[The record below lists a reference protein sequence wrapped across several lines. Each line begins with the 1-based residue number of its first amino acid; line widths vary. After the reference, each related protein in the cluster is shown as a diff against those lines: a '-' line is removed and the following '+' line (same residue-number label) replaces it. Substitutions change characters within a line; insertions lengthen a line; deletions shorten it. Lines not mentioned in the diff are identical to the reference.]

1 MRSEHEQTTSNR
13 ASESDENVTPSLQ
26 GQLMDFVLASWPNSS
41 HHIQRR
47 DSFHLQR
54 CKKKINTIK
63 LRFRW

>member
-1 MRSEHEQTTSNR
+1 MRIEHEQTTSNR
-13 ASESDENVTPSLQ
+13 ASESDANVTPSLQ

-54 CKKKINTIK
+54 CKKNQYHKIK
-63 LRFRW
+63 V

>member
-54 CKKKINTIK
+54 CKKNQYHKIK
-63 LRFRW
+63 V